1 MSFNIDDARKLYNS
15 RFKDYESTFN
25 SLYDELENYLR
36 SKVAT
41 LGVLRVII
49 DYMDYIRF
57 VDLSQDSLGVSD
69 LPLKTK
75 DFYLEFLSR
84 AVDTLEDNGFYADID
99 TNDNENKLS
108 LTYPTLEI
116 YGWNWKPI
124 GCFGKPLNSENKET
138 GHTEEDEEVGILDD
152 YSEDAEVHI
161 DPDSNLEI
169 IIGTEDE
176 EEYNEADNLNED
188 NFNND
193 EDDFEDEED
202 DFADTF
208 NKNVGG
214 LDAVLEEVEEL
225 VKSGENVFDGDRKS
239 ELDWFDEKE
248 PSLSIDEADDFSEE
262 DELRFD

>member
-1 MSFNIDDARKLYNS
+1 M
-15 RFKDYESTFN
+15 
-25 SLYDELENYLR
+25 
-36 SKVAT
+36 
-41 LGVLRVII
+41 
-49 DYMDYIRF
+49 
-57 VDLSQDSLGVSD
+57 DLSQDSLGVSD

-99 TNDNENKLS
+99 TNDNENRLS

-124 GCFGKPLNSENKET
+124 GCFGKPLSSENKET

-169 IIGTEDE
+169 IIGAEDFVDE
-176 EEYNEADNLNED
+176 DED
-188 NFNND
+188 NFDD
-193 EDDFEDEED
+193 EDD
-202 DFADTF
+202 
-208 NKNVGG
+208 
-214 LDAVLEEVEEL
+214 LEEVEEL
-225 VKSGENVFDGDRKS
+225 VKSGENVFDTDRKS

-248 PSLSIDEADDFSEE
+248 PSLSIDETDDFSEE

>member
-41 LGVLRVII
+41 LGVLKVII

-99 TNDNENKLS
+99 TNDNENKLR
-108 LTYPTLEI
+108 LAYPTLEI

-124 GCFGKPLNSENKET
+124 GCFGKPLSSENKET
-138 GHTEEDEEVGILDD
+138 EHTEEDEEVGILDD

-169 IIGTEDE
+169 IINT
-176 EEYNEADNLNED
+176 
-188 NFNND
+188 D
-193 EDDFEDEED
+193 EDINDDEDAFDDEED
-202 DFADTF
+202 EYSE
-208 NKNVGG
+208 NESG
-214 LDAVLEEVEEL
+214 LDAVLKEVDEL
-225 VKSGENVFDGDRKS
+225 IKSGEDAFDDEKS

-248 PSLSIDEADDFSEE
+248 PSLSIDETDDFSEE

>member
-41 LGVLRVII
+41 LGVLRVIV

-57 VDLSQDSLGVSD
+57 VDLSQDNLGVSD

-75 DFYLEFLSR
+75 DFYLEFLCR

-99 TNDNENKLS
+99 TNDNENRLS

-169 IIGTEDE
+169 IIGAEDFVDE
-176 EEYNEADNLNED
+176 DED
-188 NFNND
+188 NFDD
-193 EDDFEDEED
+193 EDD
-202 DFADTF
+202 
-208 NKNVGG
+208 
-214 LDAVLEEVEEL
+214 LEEVDEL
-225 VKSGENVFDGDRKS
+225 VKSGENVFDTDRKS

-248 PSLSIDEADDFSEE
+248 PSLSIDETDDFSEE

>member
-15 RFKDYESTFN
+15 RFKDYEFTFN

-41 LGVLRVII
+41 LGVLRVIV

-188 NFNND
+188 NFNN
-193 EDDFEDEED
+193 EDEED

-208 NKNVGG
+208 NKNAGG

-248 PSLSIDEADDFSEE
+248 PSLSIDETDDFSEE

>member
-15 RFKDYESTFN
+15 RFKDYEVTFN

-36 SKVAT
+36 SNVAT
-41 LGVLRVII
+41 LGVLRVIV

-99 TNDNENKLS
+99 TNDSESKLS
-108 LTYPTLEI
+108 LNYPTLEI

-124 GCFGKPLNSENKET
+124 GCFGKPLSSENKET
-138 GHTEEDEEVGILDD
+138 EHTEEDEEVGILDD
-152 YSEDAEVHI
+152 YSEGAEVHI
-161 DPDSNLEI
+161 DPDSNLELI
-169 IIGTEDE
+169 VGTED
-176 EEYNEADNLNED
+176 
-188 NFNND
+188 FV
-193 EDDFEDEED
+193 DEED
-202 DFADTF
+202 
-208 NKNVGG
+208 NY
-214 LDAVLEEVEEL
+214 
-225 VKSGENVFDGDRKS
+225 SENEGDYSEDYFD
-239 ELDWFDEKE
+239 
-248 PSLSIDEADDFSEE
+248 EE

>member
-15 RFKDYESTFN
+15 RFKDYEVTFN
-25 SLYDELENYLR
+25 YLYYELENYLR

-41 LGVLRVII
+41 LGVLRVIVN
-49 DYMDYIRF
+49 YVDYIRF

-99 TNDNENKLS
+99 TNDNENRLS

-124 GCFGKPLNSENKET
+124 GCFGKPLSSESKET

-176 EEYNEADNLNED
+176 DEYNEADNLNED

-214 LDAVLEEVEEL
+214 LDAVSEEVEEL
-225 VKSGENVFDGDRKS
+225 VKSGENVFDTDRKS

-248 PSLSIDEADDFSEE
+248 PSLSIDETDDFSEE

>member
-41 LGVLRVII
+41 LGVLKVIV

-124 GCFGKPLNSENKET
+124 GCFGKPLSSESKET
-138 GHTEEDEEVGILDD
+138 EHTEEDEEVGILDD

-169 IIGTEDE
+169 IINTDE
-176 EEYNEADNLNED
+176 EE
-188 NFNND
+188 D
-193 EDDFEDEED
+193 EDDYIESEDEED
-202 DFADTF
+202 AFAEDI
-208 NKNVGG
+208 NDDEEDEYSENESG
-214 LDAVLEEVEEL
+214 LDAVLKEVDEL
-225 VKSGENVFDGDRKS
+225 IKSGEDAFDDRKS

-248 PSLSIDEADDFSEE
+248 PSLSIDETDDFSEE

>member
-41 LGVLRVII
+41 LGVLRVIV

-124 GCFGKPLNSENKET
+124 GCFGKPLSSENKET

-169 IIGTEDE
+169 IIGAEDEDDYCENEEDFNDSEDDFDE
-176 EEYNEADNLNED
+176 EE
-188 NFNND
+188 
-193 EDDFEDEED
+193 DD
-202 DFADTF
+202 
-208 NKNVGG
+208 
-214 LDAVLEEVEEL
+214 LEEVEEL
-225 VKSGENVFDGDRKS
+225 VKSGENVFDTDRKS

-248 PSLSIDEADDFSEE
+248 PSLSIDETDDFSEE

>member
-15 RFKDYESTFN
+15 RFKDYEVTFN
-25 SLYDELENYLR
+25 SLYEELENYLR

-41 LGVLRVII
+41 LGVLRVVVH
-49 DYMDYIRF
+49 YMDYIRF
-57 VDLSQDSLGVSD
+57 VDLSQDNLGVSD

-99 TNDNENKLS
+99 TNDSESKLS
-108 LTYPTLEI
+108 LTYTTLEI

-124 GCFGKPLNSENKET
+124 GCFGKSLSSENKET
-138 GHTEEDEEVGILDD
+138 EHTEEDEEVGILDD

-169 IIGTEDE
+169 IIGAEDFTDEEDNYSENEEDYSEDSFDE
-176 EEYNEADNLNED
+176 EE
-188 NFNND
+188 
-193 EDDFEDEED
+193 DD
-202 DFADTF
+202 
-208 NKNVGG
+208 
-214 LDAVLEEVEEL
+214 LEEVDEL
-225 VKSGENVFDGDRKS
+225 VKSGENVFDTDRKS

-248 PSLSIDEADDFSEE
+248 PSLSIDETDDFSEE

>member
-15 RFKDYESTFN
+15 RFKDYEVTFN
-25 SLYDELENYLR
+25 YLYYELENYLR

-41 LGVLRVII
+41 LGVLRVIV

-57 VDLSQDSLGVSD
+57 VDLYQDSLGVSD

-99 TNDNENKLS
+99 TNDSESKLS

-124 GCFGKPLNSENKET
+124 GCFGKPLSSESKET
-138 GHTEEDEEVGILDD
+138 EHTEEDEEVGILDD

-169 IIGTEDE
+169 IIGTEDF
-176 EEYNEADNLNED
+176 A
-188 NFNND
+188 D
-193 EDDFEDEED
+193 EDDYSENEEDYSEADFDEEED
-202 DFADTF
+202 D
-208 NKNVGG
+208 
-214 LDAVLEEVEEL
+214 LEEVDEL
-225 VKSGENVFDGDRKS
+225 VKSGENVFDDRKS

-248 PSLSIDEADDFSEE
+248 PSLSIDETDDFSEE
-262 DELRFD
+262 DELCFD

>member
-15 RFKDYESTFN
+15 RFKDYEVTFN

-57 VDLSQDSLGVSD
+57 VDLSEDNIGKSD

-124 GCFGKPLNSENKET
+124 GCFGKPLSSENKET

-169 IIGTEDE
+169 IIGAEDFADEDDYSENEEDYSEDDFDE
-176 EEYNEADNLNED
+176 EE
-188 NFNND
+188 
-193 EDDFEDEED
+193 DD
-202 DFADTF
+202 
-208 NKNVGG
+208 
-214 LDAVLEEVEEL
+214 LEEVEEL
-225 VKSGENVFDGDRKS
+225 VKSGENVFDTDRKS

-248 PSLSIDEADDFSEE
+248 PSLSIDETDGFSEE

>member
-1 MSFNIDDARKLYNS
+1 MSFNIDDARRLYNS
-15 RFKDYESTFN
+15 RFKDYEVTFN
-25 SLYDELENYLR
+25 YLYYELENYLR

-41 LGVLRVII
+41 LGVLRVIV
-49 DYMDYIRF
+49 DYVDYIRF
-57 VDLSQDSLGVSD
+57 VDLSQDNVGKSD

-99 TNDNENKLS
+99 TNDSENKLS

-124 GCFGKPLNSENKET
+124 GCFGKPLSSENKET
-138 GHTEEDEEVGILDD
+138 EHTEEDEEVGILDD

-169 IIGTEDE
+169 IINTEDE
-176 EEYNEADNLNED
+176 EDGGNYIES
-188 NFNND
+188 
-193 EDDFEDEED
+193 EDDFDDDINDDED

-208 NKNVGG
+208 NKNADG
-214 LDAVLEEVEEL
+214 LDAVLKEVDEL
-225 VKSGENVFDGDRKS
+225 VKSGEDAFDDGRKS

-248 PSLSIDEADDFSEE
+248 PSLSIDETDDFSEE
-262 DELRFD
+262 DELRFN

>member
-41 LGVLRVII
+41 
-49 DYMDYIRF
+49 
-57 VDLSQDSLGVSD
+57 LGVSD

-124 GCFGKPLNSENKET
+124 GCFGKPLSSENKET
-138 GHTEEDEEVGILDD
+138 EHTEEDEEVGILDD

-169 IIGTEDE
+169 IIGAEDE
-176 EEYNEADNLNED
+176 DDCSEVDDLNGD

-193 EDDFEDEED
+193 EDDF
-202 DFADTF
+202 ADTL
-208 NKNVGG
+208 NKNAGG

-248 PSLSIDEADDFSEE
+248 PSLSIDETDDFSEE

>member
-41 LGVLRVII
+41 
-49 DYMDYIRF
+49 
-57 VDLSQDSLGVSD
+57 LGVSD

-124 GCFGKPLNSENKET
+124 GCFGKPLSSENKET
-138 GHTEEDEEVGILDD
+138 EHTEEDEEVGILDD

-169 IIGTEDE
+169 IIGAEDE
-176 EEYNEADNLNED
+176 DDCSEVDDLNED

-193 EDDFEDEED
+193 EDDF
-202 DFADTF
+202 ADTL
-208 NKNVGG
+208 NKNAGG

-239 ELDWFDEKE
+239 ESDWFDEKE
-248 PSLSIDEADDFSEE
+248 PSLSIDETDDFSEE

>member
-41 LGVLRVII
+41 LGVLRVIVN
-49 DYMDYIRF
+49 YMDYIRF

-99 TNDNENKLS
+99 TNDSESKLS

-124 GCFGKPLNSENKET
+124 GCFGKPVSSENKET

-169 IIGTEDE
+169 IIGAED
-176 EEYNEADNLNED
+176 
-188 NFNND
+188 FI
-193 EDDFEDEED
+193 DEED
-202 DFADTF
+202 D
-208 NKNVGG
+208 
-214 LDAVLEEVEEL
+214 LEEVDEL
-225 VKSGENVFDGDRKS
+225 VKSGENVFDEGRKS

-248 PSLSIDEADDFSEE
+248 PSLSIDETDDFSEE

>member
-36 SKVAT
+36 SNVAT
-41 LGVLRVII
+41 LGVLRVIV

-124 GCFGKPLNSENKET
+124 GCFGKPVSSENKET
-138 GHTEEDEEVGILDD
+138 EHTEEDEEVGILDD

-169 IIGTEDE
+169 IIGAEDFTDEDDLDE
-176 EEYNEADNLNED
+176 EE
-188 NFNND
+188 
-193 EDDFEDEED
+193 DD
-202 DFADTF
+202 
-208 NKNVGG
+208 
-214 LDAVLEEVEEL
+214 LEEVDEL
-225 VKSGENVFDGDRKS
+225 VKSGENVFDTDRKS

-248 PSLSIDEADDFSEE
+248 PSLSIDETDDFSEE

>member
-41 LGVLRVII
+41 LGVLKVIV

-57 VDLSQDSLGVSD
+57 VDLLEDNIGKSD

-99 TNDNENKLS
+99 TNDSENKLS
-108 LTYPTLEI
+108 LTYTTLEI

-124 GCFGKPLNSENKET
+124 GCFGKPLSPESKET
-138 GHTEEDEEVGILDD
+138 EHTEEDEEVGILDD

-169 IIGTEDE
+169 IIGTED
-176 EEYNEADNLNED
+176 
-188 NFNND
+188 FPD
-193 EDDFEDEED
+193 EDDYSENEEDYSEDDFDEEED
-202 DFADTF
+202 D
-208 NKNVGG
+208 
-214 LDAVLEEVEEL
+214 LEEVDEL
-225 VKSGENVFDGDRKS
+225 IKSGEDAFDDRKS

-248 PSLSIDEADDFSEE
+248 PSLSIDETDDFSEE

>member
-41 LGVLRVII
+41 LGVLRVIV

-57 VDLSQDSLGVSD
+57 VDLSQDNLGVSD

-124 GCFGKPLNSENKET
+124 GCFGKPLSSENKET

-169 IIGTEDE
+169 IIGTEDDCC
-176 EEYNEADNLNED
+176 EADDLNED
-188 NFNND
+188 N
-193 EDDFEDEED
+193 FEDEED

-208 NKNVGG
+208 NKNVVG

-248 PSLSIDEADDFSEE
+248 PSLSIDETDDFSEE

>member
-25 SLYDELENYLR
+25 SLYDELESYLR

-41 LGVLRVII
+41 LGVLKVIV

-57 VDLSQDSLGVSD
+57 VDLSEDNIGKSD

-124 GCFGKPLNSENKET
+124 GCFGKPLSSESKET
-138 GHTEEDEEVGILDD
+138 EHTEEDEEVGILDD

-169 IIGTEDE
+169 IIGTEDFT
-176 EEYNEADNLNED
+176 DED
-188 NFNND
+188 DFGEDIND
-193 EDDFEDEED
+193 EDDFDDEED
-202 DFADTF
+202 EYSE
-208 NKNVGG
+208 NESG
-214 LDAVLEEVEEL
+214 LDAVLREVDEL
-225 VKSGENVFDGDRKS
+225 VKSGEDAFDDEKS

-248 PSLSIDEADDFSEE
+248 PSLSIDETDDFSEE

>member
-41 LGVLRVII
+41 LGVLRVIVN
-49 DYMDYIRF
+49 YMDYIRF

-99 TNDNENKLS
+99 TNDNENRLS

-124 GCFGKPLNSENKET
+124 GCFGKPLSSENKET

-169 IIGTEDE
+169 IVGTED
-176 EEYNEADNLNED
+176 
-188 NFNND
+188 FTD
-193 EDDFEDEED
+193 EDDFDEDED

-225 VKSGENVFDGDRKS
+225 VKSGENVFDTDRKS

-248 PSLSIDEADDFSEE
+248 PSLSIDETDDFSEE

>member
-41 LGVLRVII
+41 LGVLKVII

-57 VDLSQDSLGVSD
+57 VDLSEDNIGKSD

-169 IIGTEDE
+169 IINTEDIT
-176 EEYNEADNLNED
+176 
-188 NFNND
+188 D
-193 EDDFEDEED
+193 EDDYSENEEDYSEDDFDDEED
-202 DFADTF
+202 D
-208 NKNVGG
+208 
-214 LDAVLEEVEEL
+214 LEEVDEL
-225 VKSGENVFDGDRKS
+225 IKSSEDAFDDEKS

-248 PSLSIDEADDFSEE
+248 PSLSIDETDDFSEE

>member
-41 LGVLRVII
+41 LGVLRVIV

-75 DFYLEFLSR
+75 DFYLEFLCR

-124 GCFGKPLNSENKET
+124 GCFGKPLSSENKET

-169 IIGTEDE
+169 IIGSEDFTDE
-176 EEYNEADNLNED
+176 
-188 NFNND
+188 D
-193 EDDFEDEED
+193 EDD
-202 DFADTF
+202 
-208 NKNVGG
+208 
-214 LDAVLEEVEEL
+214 LEEVDEL
-225 VKSGENVFDGDRKS
+225 VKSGENVFDTDRKS

-248 PSLSIDEADDFSEE
+248 PSLSIDETDDFSEE

>member
-1 MSFNIDDARKLYNS
+1 MSFNINDARKLYNS

-25 SLYDELENYLR
+25 YLYYELENYLR

-41 LGVLRVII
+41 LGVLRVIVN
-49 DYMDYIRF
+49 YMDYIRF

-138 GHTEEDEEVGILDD
+138 GHKEEDEEVGILDD

-169 IIGTEDE
+169 IIGTD
-176 EEYNEADNLNED
+176 
-188 NFNND
+188 D
-193 EDDFEDEED
+193 EDDCNENEDDCNENEDGFNESEDDFDDEDDEED
-202 DFADTF
+202 D
-208 NKNVGG
+208 
-214 LDAVLEEVEEL
+214 LEEVEEL
-225 VKSGENVFDGDRKS
+225 VKSGENLFDADRKS

-248 PSLSIDEADDFSEE
+248 PSLSIDETDDFSEE

>member
-25 SLYDELENYLR
+25 SLYDELESYLR

-41 LGVLRVII
+41 LGVLKVII

-57 VDLSQDSLGVSD
+57 VDLSEDNIGKSD

-124 GCFGKPLNSENKET
+124 GCFGKPLSSESKET
-138 GHTEEDEEVGILDD
+138 EHTEEDEDVGILDD

-176 EEYNEADNLNED
+176 DDYCEVDDLNDNED
-188 NFNND
+188 NFNN
-193 EDDFEDEED
+193 EDEED
-202 DFADTF
+202 DFTDTF
-208 NKNVGG
+208 NKNAGG
-214 LDAVLEEVEEL
+214 LDAVLEEVDEL
-225 VKSGENVFDGDRKS
+225 VKSGENVFDTDRKS

-248 PSLSIDEADDFSEE
+248 PSLSIDETDDFSEE

>member
-41 LGVLRVII
+41 LGVLKVIV
-49 DYMDYIRF
+49 DYIDYIRF
-57 VDLSQDSLGVSD
+57 VDLSEDSIGKSD

-124 GCFGKPLNSENKET
+124 GCFGKPLSSDNNKET
-138 GHTEEDEEVGILDD
+138 EHTKEDEEEVGILDD

-169 IIGTEDE
+169 IIGTED
-176 EEYNEADNLNED
+176 
-188 NFNND
+188 FTD
-193 EDDFEDEED
+193 EDDYSENEEDYSEDDFDDEED
-202 DFADTF
+202 D
-208 NKNVGG
+208 
-214 LDAVLEEVEEL
+214 LEEVDEL
-225 VKSGENVFDGDRKS
+225 VKSGEDAFDADRKS

-248 PSLSIDEADDFSEE
+248 PSLSIDETDDFSEE
-262 DELRFD
+262 DELCFD

>member
-41 LGVLRVII
+41 LGVLRVIV

-99 TNDNENKLS
+99 TNDSESKLS
-108 LTYPTLEI
+108 LTYHTLEI

-124 GCFGKPLNSENKET
+124 GCFGKPLSSENKET

-176 EEYNEADNLNED
+176 EDCSEADDLNED

-193 EDDFEDEED
+193 EDDFEDGED

-208 NKNVGG
+208 NKNAGG

-225 VKSGENVFDGDRKS
+225 VKSGENVFDEGRKS

-248 PSLSIDEADDFSEE
+248 PSLSIDETDDFSEE

>member
-15 RFKDYESTFN
+15 RFKDYEVTFN

-41 LGVLRVII
+41 LGVLRVIVN
-49 DYMDYIRF
+49 YMDYIRF
-57 VDLSQDSLGVSD
+57 VDLSEDNIGKSD

-124 GCFGKPLNSENKET
+124 GCFGKPLSSESKET
-138 GHTEEDEEVGILDD
+138 EHTEEDEEVGILDD

-176 EEYNEADNLNED
+176 EDCSEADDLNED

-208 NKNVGG
+208 NKNAGG
-214 LDAVLEEVEEL
+214 LDAVLEEVDEL
-225 VKSGENVFDGDRKS
+225 VKSGEDAFDDRKS

-248 PSLSIDEADDFSEE
+248 PSLSIDETDDFSEE

>member
-41 LGVLRVII
+41 LGVLRVIV

-99 TNDNENKLS
+99 TNDSESKLS

-176 EEYNEADNLNED
+176 EDCSEADDLNED

-225 VKSGENVFDGDRKS
+225 VKSGENVFDTDRKS

-248 PSLSIDEADDFSEE
+248 PSLSIDETGDFSEE
-262 DELRFD
+262 DELSFD

>member
-1 MSFNIDDARKLYNS
+1 M
-15 RFKDYESTFN
+15 
-25 SLYDELENYLR
+25 R
-36 SKVAT
+36 SNVAT
-41 LGVLRVII
+41 LGVLRVIV

-124 GCFGKPLNSENKET
+124 GCFGKPLSSENKET

-161 DPDSNLEI
+161 DLDSNLEI
-169 IIGTEDE
+169 IIGTEDFTDE
-176 EEYNEADNLNED
+176 
-188 NFNND
+188 D
-193 EDDFEDEED
+193 EDD
-202 DFADTF
+202 
-208 NKNVGG
+208 
-214 LDAVLEEVEEL
+214 LEEVEEL
-225 VKSGENVFDGDRKS
+225 VKSGENVFDTDRKS

-248 PSLSIDEADDFSEE
+248 PSLSIDETDDFSEE
-262 DELRFD
+262 DELSFD

>member
-15 RFKDYESTFN
+15 RFKDYEVTFN
-25 SLYDELENYLR
+25 SLYDELESYLR

-41 LGVLRVII
+41 LGVLRVIVN
-49 DYMDYIRF
+49 YMDYIRF
-57 VDLSQDSLGVSD
+57 VDLSQDNLGVSD

-75 DFYLEFLSR
+75 DFYLEFLCR

-99 TNDNENKLS
+99 TNDNENRLS

-124 GCFGKPLNSENKET
+124 GCFGKPLSSENKET

-169 IIGTEDE
+169 IIGTEDFTDE
-176 EEYNEADNLNED
+176 ED
-188 NFNND
+188 NYSENEED
-193 EDDFEDEED
+193 YSEDDFDEEED
-202 DFADTF
+202 D
-208 NKNVGG
+208 
-214 LDAVLEEVEEL
+214 LEEVDEL
-225 VKSGENVFDGDRKS
+225 VKSGENVFDEGRRS

-248 PSLSIDEADDFSEE
+248 PSLSIDETDDFSEE

>member
-15 RFKDYESTFN
+15 RFKDYEITFN

-41 LGVLRVII
+41 LGVLRVVI

-57 VDLSQDSLGVSD
+57 VDLSQDNLGVLSD

-99 TNDNENKLS
+99 TNENENRLS

-124 GCFGKPLNSENKET
+124 GCFGKPSSSENKET

-169 IIGTEDE
+169 IINTD
-176 EEYNEADNLNED
+176 
-188 NFNND
+188 D
-193 EDDFEDEED
+193 EDDFNENEEGDFSENEDE
-202 DFADTF
+202 
-208 NKNVGG
+208 
-214 LDAVLEEVEEL
+214 LEEVDEL
-225 VKSGENVFDGDRKS
+225 VKSGENVFDADRKS

-248 PSLSIDEADDFSEE
+248 PSLSIDETDDFSEE
-262 DELRFD
+262 DDLRFD

>member
-1 MSFNIDDARKLYNS
+1 MSFNIDDARKLYDS

-41 LGVLRVII
+41 LGVLRVIV

-99 TNDNENKLS
+99 TNDNENRLS

-152 YSEDAEVHI
+152 YSEDEEVHI
-161 DPDSNLEI
+161 DPDSSLEI

-248 PSLSIDEADDFSEE
+248 PSLSIDETDDFSEE

>member
-15 RFKDYESTFN
+15 RFKDYEVTFN
-25 SLYDELENYLR
+25 SLYDELESYLR

-41 LGVLRVII
+41 LGVLRVIVN
-49 DYMDYIRF
+49 YMDYIRF
-57 VDLSQDSLGVSD
+57 VDLSQDNLGVSD

-75 DFYLEFLSR
+75 DFYLEFLCR

-99 TNDNENKLS
+99 TNDNENRLS

-124 GCFGKPLNSENKET
+124 GCFGKPLSSENKET

-169 IIGTEDE
+169 IIGTEDFTDE
-176 EEYNEADNLNED
+176 ED
-188 NFNND
+188 NYSENEED
-193 EDDFEDEED
+193 YSEDDFDEEED
-202 DFADTF
+202 D
-208 NKNVGG
+208 
-214 LDAVLEEVEEL
+214 LEEVDEL
-225 VKSGENVFDGDRKS
+225 VKSGENVFDEGRKS

-248 PSLSIDEADDFSEE
+248 PSLSIDETDDFSEE

>member
-15 RFKDYESTFN
+15 RFKDYEVTFN

-41 LGVLRVII
+41 LGVLRVIVN
-49 DYMDYIRF
+49 YMDYIRF

-99 TNDNENKLS
+99 TNDNENRLS

-124 GCFGKPLNSENKET
+124 GCFGKPLSSENKET

-161 DPDSNLEI
+161 DPDSNLEL

-176 EEYNEADNLNED
+176 EDCSEADDLNED

-193 EDDFEDEED
+193 EDDFEDGED

-208 NKNVGG
+208 NKNAGG

-248 PSLSIDEADDFSEE
+248 PSLSIDETDDFSEE

>member
-41 LGVLRVII
+41 LGVLRVIVN
-49 DYMDYIRF
+49 YMDYIRF

-99 TNDNENKLS
+99 TNDNENRLS

-169 IIGTEDE
+169 IIGAEDFTDE
-176 EEYNEADNLNED
+176 
-188 NFNND
+188 D
-193 EDDFEDEED
+193 EDDFDEEED
-202 DFADTF
+202 D
-208 NKNVGG
+208 
-214 LDAVLEEVEEL
+214 LEEVDEL
-225 VKSGENVFDGDRKS
+225 VKSGENVFDTDRKS

-248 PSLSIDEADDFSEE
+248 PSLSIDETDDFSEE

>member
-1 MSFNIDDARKLYNS
+1 ML
-15 RFKDYESTFN
+15 ESCTIVDLKIMRVLF
-25 SLYDELENYLR
+25 SLYDELESYLR

-41 LGVLRVII
+41 LGVLKVII

-57 VDLSQDSLGVSD
+57 VDLSEDNIGKSD

-124 GCFGKPLNSENKET
+124 GCFGKPLSSESKET
-138 GHTEEDEEVGILDD
+138 EHTEEDEEVGILDD

-176 EEYNEADNLNED
+176 DDYCEVDDLNDNED
-188 NFNND
+188 NFNN
-193 EDDFEDEED
+193 EDEED
-202 DFADTF
+202 DFTDTF
-208 NKNVGG
+208 NKNAGG
-214 LDAVLEEVEEL
+214 LDAVLEEVDEL
-225 VKSGENVFDGDRKS
+225 VKSGENVFDTDRKS

-248 PSLSIDEADDFSEE
+248 PSLSIDETDDFSEE

>member
-41 LGVLRVII
+41 LGVLKVIV

-57 VDLSQDSLGVSD
+57 VDLSQDNIGVSD

-124 GCFGKPLNSENKET
+124 GCFGKPLSSESKET
-138 GHTEEDEEVGILDD
+138 EHTEEDEEVGILDD

-169 IIGTEDE
+169 IINTD
-176 EEYNEADNLNED
+176 
-188 NFNND
+188 
-193 EDDFEDEED
+193 DEED
-202 DFADTF
+202 DGDYIEGEDEFDEDI
-208 NKNVGG
+208 NDEDEYSENESG
-214 LDAVLEEVEEL
+214 LDAVLKEVDEL
-225 VKSGENVFDGDRKS
+225 IKSGEDEFDADRKS

-248 PSLSIDEADDFSEE
+248 TSLSIDETDDFSEE

>member
-15 RFKDYESTFN
+15 RFKDYEVTFN

-41 LGVLRVII
+41 LGVLRVIVN
-49 DYMDYIRF
+49 YMDYIRF
-57 VDLSQDSLGVSD
+57 VDLSQDNLGVSD

-75 DFYLEFLSR
+75 DFYLEFLCR

-124 GCFGKPLNSENKET
+124 GCFGKPLSSENKET

-161 DPDSNLEI
+161 DPDSDLEI
-169 IIGTEDE
+169 IIGT
-176 EEYNEADNLNED
+176 
-188 NFNND
+188 
-193 EDDFEDEED
+193 EDEED

-214 LDAVLEEVEEL
+214 LDAVLEEVDEL

-248 PSLSIDEADDFSEE
+248 PSLSIDETDDFSEE

>member
-41 LGVLRVII
+41 LGVLRVIV

-124 GCFGKPLNSENKET
+124 GCFGKPLSSESKET

-169 IIGTEDE
+169 IIGTEDFTDEDGYSENE
-176 EEYNEADNLNED
+176 EDYS
-188 NFNND
+188 
-193 EDDFEDEED
+193 EDDFDEEED
-202 DFADTF
+202 D
-208 NKNVGG
+208 
-214 LDAVLEEVEEL
+214 LEEVDEL
-225 VKSGENVFDGDRKS
+225 VKSGENVFDEGRKS

-248 PSLSIDEADDFSEE
+248 PSLSIDETDDFSEE